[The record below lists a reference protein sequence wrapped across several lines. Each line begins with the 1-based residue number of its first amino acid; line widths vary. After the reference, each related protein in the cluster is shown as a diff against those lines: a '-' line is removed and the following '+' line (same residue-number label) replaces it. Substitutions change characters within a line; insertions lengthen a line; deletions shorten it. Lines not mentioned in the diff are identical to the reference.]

1 MRVRAIQTCF
11 IGNRLREVGSEFEYD
26 GTVEGVACLM
36 AVEEEKPVEEAPA
49 SPAPSQP
56 FEKKAKKKSSKRD

>member
-26 GTVEGVACLM
+26 GPVKGEACLV
-36 AVEEEKPVEEAPA
+36 AVEEEEPVEEAPV

-56 FEKKAKKKSSKRD
+56 FGKKAKKKSSKRD